1 MSDYNKYYKLQS
13 IMKDDVNQ
21 VKHDSKLL
29 FFSSTCLSVTFMHQ
43 DQQRDLLMVVPLQIH
58 L

>member
-21 VKHDSKLL
+21 FKHDSKLL
-29 FFSSTCLSVTFMHQ
+29 FFLALVYQ
-43 DQQRDLLMVVPLQIH
+43 
-58 L
+58 

>member
-29 FFSSTCLSVTFMHQ
+29 FFLALVYQ
-43 DQQRDLLMVVPLQIH
+43 
-58 L
+58 